1 MVRGQFR
8 RVCFM
13 GKGGN
18 IKTHFLMLLVAI
30 IWGFSW
36 AIGRI
41 LSLEIPPMTGALLRY
56 LLTMIIFYIWFLA
69 LKIKGSDVRFIP
81 DSKNTLKSLIIIGF
95 TGVLCY
101 QFFFMHGMYYTA
113 AGDASLIITFNPI
126 FTVILA
132 APLLGQPISKKM
144 FTGLICGFVG
154 VGIVTGWSPNTQID
168 FEDRILGDLLILC
181 ASFSWATTT
190 NMTKRLMEGRDG
202 INNYTSLEIV
212 VWYSLIGTIM
222 MVPFVIYEVSRNGL
236 ILPTNEG
243 WLAILYLGAFSTV
256 LAYYWFTIGIE
267 KLGATAASS
276 YIFLVPL
283 FGILGGW
290 WLLDENLGYSIII
303 GFIMILM
310 GVRIVQVESARLN
323 TS

>member
-1 MVRGQFR
+1 ML
-8 RVCFM
+8 
-13 GKGGN
+13 KENN
-18 IKTHFLMLLVAI
+18 IKTHFLMILVAV
-30 IWGFSW
+30 IWGLSW

-41 LSLEIPPMTGALLRY
+41 LSLEIPPMTGAWLRY
-56 LLTMIIFYIWFLA
+56 IFTIIIFYIWFLM
-69 LKIKGSDVRFIP
+69 LKIKGDKVRWFP
-81 DSKNTLKSLIIIGF
+81 DSRNTFRSLVIIGF

-101 QFFFMHGMYYTA
+101 QFFFMYGMYYTA

-132 APLLGQPISKKM
+132 APLLGQEISRKM
-144 FTGLICGFVG
+144 FLGLFCGLIG

-190 NMTKRLMEGRDG
+190 NMTKRLMDG
-202 INNYTSLEIV
+202 KDGVNNYTSLEIV

-222 MVPFVIYEVSRNGL
+222 MTPFVVYDIWINGL
-236 ILPTNEG
+236 ILPTREG
-243 WLAILYLGAFSTV
+243 WLAIVYLSAFSTV

-290 WLLDENLGYSIII
+290 WLLEENLGYSIII
-303 GFIMILM
+303 GFMMILM
-310 GVRIVQVESARLN
+310 GVRIVQIESTRLK

>member
-1 MVRGQFR
+1 
-8 RVCFM
+8 
-13 GKGGN
+13 
-18 IKTHFLMLLVAI
+18 
-30 IWGFSW
+30 
-36 AIGRI
+36 
-41 LSLEIPPMTGALLRY
+41 
-56 LLTMIIFYIWFLA
+56 
-69 LKIKGSDVRFIP
+69 
-81 DSKNTLKSLIIIGF
+81 
-95 TGVLCY
+95 
-101 QFFFMHGMYYTA
+101 MYYTA

-132 APLLGQPISKKM
+132 APLLGQAISKKM
-144 FTGLICGFVG
+144 FLGLFCGFIG
-154 VGIVTGWSPNTQID
+154 VGIVTGWSPNTQIN

-190 NMTKRLMEGRDG
+190 NMTKRLMEGKDG

-222 MVPFVIYEVSRNGL
+222 MTPFVIYDVWINGL
-236 ILPTNEG
+236 ILPTREG
-243 WLAILYLGAFSTV
+243 WLAIVYLAAFSTV

-290 WLLDENLGYSIII
+290 WLLEENLGYSIII
-303 GFIMILM
+303 GFMMILM
-310 GVRIVQVESARLN
+310 GVRIVQIESARLKI
-323 TS
+323 S

>member
-1 MVRGQFR
+1 MRKVSH
-8 RVCFM
+8 
-13 GKGGN
+13 

-30 IWGFSW
+30 IWGLSW

-41 LSLEIPPMTGALLRY
+41 LSLEIPPMTGAWLRY
-56 LLTMIIFYIWFLA
+56 ILTMIIFYIWFLI
-69 LKIKGSDVRFIP
+69 LKIKGNKVRWLP
-81 DSKNTLKSLIIIGF
+81 DKRSTFRSLIIIGF

-144 FTGLICGFVG
+144 FLGLFCGFIG

-168 FEDRILGDLLILC
+168 FEDRILGDFLILC
-181 ASFSWATTT
+181 ASLSWAATT
-190 NMTKRLMEGRDG
+190 NMTKRLMDGRDG
-202 INNYTSLEIV
+202 INNYNSLEIV

-222 MVPFVIYEVSRNGL
+222 MTPFVIYDVWTDGL
-236 ILPTNEG
+236 ILPTREG
-243 WLAILYLGAFSTV
+243 WLAIIYLGAFSTV

-290 WLLDENLGYSIII
+290 WLLEENLGFTIII

-310 GVRIVQVESARLN
+310 GVRIVQIESARLK